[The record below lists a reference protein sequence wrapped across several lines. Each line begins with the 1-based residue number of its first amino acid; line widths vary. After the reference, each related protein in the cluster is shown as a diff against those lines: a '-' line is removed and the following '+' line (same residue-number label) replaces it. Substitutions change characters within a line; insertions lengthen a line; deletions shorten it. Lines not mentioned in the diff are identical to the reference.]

1 LISSNQVASF
11 FNFVAEVALMKRIG
25 GVSTAV
31 LLFLLLGAT
40 AFGYAQHEQQSENQ
54 GKPEKQAKPEKQKGK
69 QQQQDQN
76 KQQHAQRQQRQD
88 QNKQEQH
95 ARQQQPERTQR
106 ASLSEHRKVWQQHRA
121 HSWESEHRT
130 WQQRGGY
137 NGYRIPDDRFRRY
150 YGRDHWFR
158 VYSLPF
164 MVEGGYPR
172 FQYGGYWLSFVDPYP
187 EYWGDNWYETD
198 DVYVDYY
205 NDGYYLYNRR
215 YAGRPGVAI
224 SISF

>member
-1 LISSNQVASF
+1 
-11 FNFVAEVALMKRIG
+11 MKRFG
-25 GVSTAV
+25 GISTGV
-31 LLFLLLGAT
+31 LLFVLFGAT
-40 AFGYAQHEQQSENQ
+40 AFGYAQHEQQTENQ

-88 QNKQEQH
+88 QNKQEQHVQQQRQNQKKQEQH

>member
-40 AFGYAQHEQQSENQ
+40 ALGYAQHEQQSENQ

-76 KQQHAQRQQRQD
+76 KQHAQQQRQD

-106 ASLSEHRKVWQQHRA
+106 ASLSEHRQVWQQHRA

-137 NGYRIPDDRFRRY
+137 NGYRIPDNRFRRY
-150 YGRDHWFR
+150 YGRNHWFR

-164 MVEGGYPR
+164 VVEGGYPR

-187 EYWGDNWYETD
+187 EYWADNWYETD

-215 YAGRPGVAI
+215 YPGRPGVTI

>member
-1 LISSNQVASF
+1 MNSKEKI
-11 FNFVAEVALMKRIG
+11 R
-25 GVSTAV
+25 VSLKLV
-31 LLFLLLGAT
+31 K
-40 AFGYAQHEQQSENQ
+40 H
-54 GKPEKQAKPEKQKGK
+54 EKQKGK
-69 QQQQDQN
+69 
-76 KQQHAQRQQRQD
+76 QQRQD
-88 QNKQEQH
+88 QNKQ
-95 ARQQQPERTQR
+95 QR

-121 HSWESEHRT
+121 HNWESEHRN
-130 WQQRGGY
+130 WQQRGSY
-137 NGYRIPDDRFRRY
+137 NGYRIPEDRFRRY

-172 FQYGGYWLSFVDPYP
+172 FRYGGYWASFVEPYP

-215 YAGRPGVAI
+215 YPGRPGVTI